1 MFTVGQ
7 GTEEC
12 VKGSC
17 GLCESTCVLKDK
29 VRDMMLGF
37 VEGSS
42 DVSGLGGSQVCK
54 ESM

>member
-1 MFTVGQ
+1 
-7 GTEEC
+7 
-12 VKGSC
+12 
-17 GLCESTCVLKDK
+17 
-29 VRDMMLGF
+29 MMLGF